1 MSENQ
6 RAMAR
11 QPLKTILQNNPANY
25 PAQSTGPAGNVM
37 CEGNCRTGTTPIA
50 IRLGTRT
57 AMEPSFG
64 ASGPD
69 VKSAATGDADWTGP
83 KPEKSI

>member
-1 MSENQ
+1 
-6 RAMAR
+6 
-11 QPLKTILQNNPANY
+11 
-25 PAQSTGPAGNVM
+25 M
-37 CEGNCRTGTTPIA
+37 CESNWPTAATPVA
-50 IRLGTRT
+50 IRPGAGT